1 MKQAQILIDDI
12 KRMKQAMAESKSYKL
27 RKDYTKAIS
36 RKTKEL
42 IDYCNYKGLE
52 FDSVNYTVREK
63 DKDEVCLI

>member
-12 KRMKQAMAESKSYKL
+12 KRMKLAISKTKSYKL

-52 FDSVNYTVREK
+52 FDSVNYIVREK
-63 DKDEVCLI
+63 DKDEV

>member
-12 KRMKQAMAESKSYKL
+12 KRMKQAMAKSKSYKL

-52 FDSVNYTVREK
+52 FDSVNYIVREK
-63 DKDEVCLI
+63 DKDGV

>member
-12 KRMKQAMAESKSYKL
+12 KRMKQAMAKSKSYKL

-52 FDSVNYTVREK
+52 FDSVNYTVGEK
-63 DKDEVCLI
+63 DKNEV

>member
-12 KRMKQAMAESKSYKL
+12 KRMKQAMAKSKSYKL

-63 DKDEVCLI
+63 DKDKI

>member
-12 KRMKQAMAESKSYKL
+12 KRMKQAMAKSKSYKL

-52 FDSVNYTVREK
+52 FDSVNYIVREK
-63 DKDEVCLI
+63 DKDEV

>member
-12 KRMKQAMAESKSYKL
+12 KRMKQAMAKSKSYKL

-63 DKDEVCLI
+63 DKDKIWLI

>member
-12 KRMKQAMAESKSYKL
+12 KRMKQAMAKSKSYKL

>member
-12 KRMKQAMAESKSYKL
+12 KRMKQAMAKSKSYKL

-52 FDSVNYTVREK
+52 FDSVNYIVREN
-63 DKDEVCLI
+63 DKDEV

>member
-12 KRMKQAMAESKSYKL
+12 NRMKQAIVKTKSYKL

-42 IDYCNYKGLE
+42 IDYCSYKGLE
-52 FDSVNYTVREK
+52 FDSVNYTVKEK
-63 DKDEVCLI
+63 